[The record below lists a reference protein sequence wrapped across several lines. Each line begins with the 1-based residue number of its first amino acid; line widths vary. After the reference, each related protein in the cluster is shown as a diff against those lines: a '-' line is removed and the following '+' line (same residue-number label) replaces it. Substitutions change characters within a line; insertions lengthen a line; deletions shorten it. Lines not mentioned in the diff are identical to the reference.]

1 MPLFRVLWG
10 FCLSN
15 PLWLKLFVLWLYL
28 EGKKKP
34 QGEMAALETF
44 ISSIFFLKCIHWE
57 NVDNNTGKK
66 KLPKWHFII
75 YHV

>member
-1 MPLFRVLWG
+1 MAEAVRPLALPG
-10 FCLSN
+10 
-15 PLWLKLFVLWLYL
+15 
-28 EGKKKP
+28 GKKKP

-66 KLPKWHFII
+66 SCLNGILSFIM
-75 YHV
+75 YNMEQPGYLEAV